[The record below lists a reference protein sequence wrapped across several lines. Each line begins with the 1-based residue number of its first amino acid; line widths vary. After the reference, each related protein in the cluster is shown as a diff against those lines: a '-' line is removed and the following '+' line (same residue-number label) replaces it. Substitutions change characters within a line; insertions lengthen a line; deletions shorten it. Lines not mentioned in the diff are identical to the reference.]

1 MHPDGLLRLQISDSW
16 HGFAAECRCFD

>member
-1 MHPDGLLRLQISDSW
+1 MHPDGLLRQQISDSW